1 MLAGILIIVLFLPT
15 VSFGETLDSISML
28 VHENI
33 EDTSNTQSLEVWE
46 RTMILI
52 SDNSSY
58 KVQVLWEPTEIKPNQ
73 IVRFEIKFLNYIT
86 NELVNNLYYDFMVT
100 KDGQTIKELNN
111 SFTMNGMA
119 THIVEF
125 PSTGSFSVAINVL
138 GIGNFIEPQN
148 ESIAFDL
155 KVVPEFPLSSMI
167 AMASIVGIM
176 IALTRFTIINR
187 KRDMNQIN

>member
-1 MLAGILIIVLFLPT
+1 MLAGILIIVLFLPI
-15 VSFGETLDSISML
+15 VSLGETLDSISML

-33 EDTSNTQSLEVWE
+33 EDTSNTRSLEVWE
-46 RTMILI
+46 RTMTLV

-138 GIGNFIEPQN
+138 GIGDFIEPLN

-167 AMASIVGIM
+167 VMASIVGIM

-187 KRDMNQIN
+187 KRGINQIN

>member
-28 VHENI
+28 IHENI
-33 EDTSNTQSLEVWE
+33 EDTSNMRSLDVWE
-46 RTMILI
+46 RTMTLV
-52 SDNSSY
+52 SENSSY

-86 NELVNNLYYDFMVT
+86 NELVNDLYYDFMVT
-100 KDGQTIKELNN
+100 KDGQTIKELSN

-119 THIVEF
+119 THTAEF

-138 GIGNFIEPQN
+138 GIGDFLEPQN

-167 AMASIVGIM
+167 VMASIVGIM
-176 IALTRFTIINR
+176 IALTRFTIIS
-187 KRDMNQIN
+187 KRRGINQVN